1 MSNTFTLKQLHKM
14 AKELEKKY
22 LSSVARA
29 EMFNVNAELSIHD
42 ETPIPTLVA
51 ANSQL
56 VGEIDTFTSAA
67 LANFV
72 IRNAIAAGNRVTTK
86 QHKLNIDEIL
96 GQIAMLNTIIHGLE
110 FLEKTDAP
118 SVNDIAIVIRQLQ
131 SNKST
136 LANSSSYVSDRIGIS
151 ALTPAARD
159 SVKEQLKTL
168 RKQRDGLNDEL
179 TAMNI
184 TITQELKADD
194 IAKLTRLGIL

>member
-22 LSSVARA
+22 LSASARA
-29 EMFNVNAELSIHD
+29 EMFNVNVELS
-42 ETPIPTLVA
+42 
-51 ANSQL
+51 
-56 VGEIDTFTSAA
+56 
-67 LANFV
+67 
-72 IRNAIAAGNRVTTK
+72 
-86 QHKLNIDEIL
+86 
-96 GQIAMLNTIIHGLE
+96 IHGLE